1 MPADFRLV
9 VQAAERDTP
18 ELAAQRRRHRL
29 AQRGLTH
36 TRRAVEAEY
45 RGFEVALELDDGQV
59 FEDTLLDLLQ
69 PEMVA
74 VELLARA
81 IQIEIVLGHLV
92 PREFQQQLQVG
103 HLHRIF
109 GHGGIQPLDLL
120 QLFLEGFADLLGPV
134 LLLGLLAHLLDVGI
148 GAIAQFVLDRAHL
161 LLQVIVALLLV
172 DLLLHALLYLVL
184 QLGQLLFSDQYLEQ
198 LAGTGQQ
205 AGGLQQRLAVFVR
218 KLHVRADEIDDAALG
233 VDVLDGEGRLL
244 GHRRR
249 NVDDVERHVAD
260 RIHEGLELDAL
271 QVGRRIAQGG
281 HPGPEIGLGR
291 NVFAYFDL
299 LQAVQDHR
307 EVPVG
312 HFEDFDDARRGA
324 DLVHVVRRGVFDVA
338 LALQHGAQNAAFG
351 IHGTYE
357 ADALV
362 ASHGDRGDRT
372 GEEHRTAQRKDR
384 DDFRH
389 FDLLGDLVAA
399 GHDRNHVVFAVE
411 QLGKQARIFDFDG
424 FDYLIFFTHSLQ
436 IQIYNGAKVTIF
448 YRYLFYL

>member
-1 MPADFRLV
+1 MV
-9 VQAAERDTP
+9 VI
-18 ELAAQRRRHRL
+18 ELFA
-29 AQRGLTH
+29 G
-36 TRRAVEAEY
+36 
-45 RGFEVALELDDGQV
+45 ALE
-59 FEDTLLDLLQ
+59 
-69 PEMVA
+69 
-74 VELLARA
+74 VEV
-81 IQIEIVLGHLV
+81 VLRHVV
-92 PREFQQQLQVG
+92 PRQFQQQLQVG

-109 GHGGIQPLDLL
+109 GHGGVQPLDLL
-120 QLFLEGFADLLGPV
+120 QLLLEGFAHLRGPV
-134 LLLGLLAHLLDVGI
+134 FLLGLLAHLLDVGI
-148 GAIAQFVLDRAHL
+148 GAVAQFVLDRTHL
-161 LLQVIVALLLV
+161 LLEVVVALLLV
-172 DLLLHALLYLVL
+172 DLLLDALLNLVL
-184 QLGQLLFSDQYLEQ
+184 QLGQLLLADQDFEQ
-198 LAGTGQQ
+198 LAGAGQQ

-218 KLHVRADEIDDAALG
+218 QLHVGADEVDDAALR
-233 VDVLDGEGRLL
+233 VDVLDGESRLL

-249 NVDDVERHVAD
+249 HVDDVQRHVAD
-260 RIHEGLELDAL
+260 RVHESLELDAL
-271 QVGRRIAQGG
+271 HIGSRIVQGR
-281 HPGPEIGLGR
+281 HPGLEIRLGGDVLR
-291 NVFAYFDL
+291 DLDL

-338 LALQHGAQNAAFG
+338 LALQHGAQDAAFG